1 MESIIALQGD
11 GFVLMAAD
19 VSSARSIVVMKD
31 DMDKIRQ
38 LDECKLFAAAG
49 VPGDVTKFSE
59 HVQKDVRLY
68 TLRSGITMSTSA
80 VANYTRGELARFLRR
95 SPFQCNILIGGYDSH
110 PNGDGPS
117 LYSCDYL
124 GTLTKL
130 TFGAEGY
137 AQYFVLSTLDRYWKK
152 NLSLD
157 EGLDVIRKCIA
168 EVQKRLVINQPR
180 FVIKAVSKD
189 GVSVIDGAD
198 ISSLAPKNDIE
209 MAATGSAQAAST

>member
-1 MESIIALQGD
+1 MESIIGLKGD
-11 GFVLMAAD
+11 GFILVAAD
-19 VSSARSIVVMKD
+19 VSSARSIVIMKD

-38 LDECKLFAAAG
+38 LDDCKLFAAAG
-49 VPGDVTKFSE
+49 IPGDVTKFSE

-68 TLRSGITMSTSA
+68 TLRSGITMSTA
-80 VANYTRGELARFLRR
+80 AIANYTRGELARFLRR

-124 GTLTKL
+124 GTLTNL

-137 AQYFVLSTLDRYWKK
+137 AQYFVLSILDRYWKK

-157 EGLDVIRKCIA
+157 EGLVVIRKCIA
-168 EVQKRLVINQPR
+168 EIQKRLVISQPR
-180 FVIKAVSKD
+180 FVIKVVSKD
-189 GVSVIDGAD
+189 GVSVIDSAD
-198 ISSLAPKNDIE
+198 ISSLGSKNDIE
-209 MAATGSAQAAST
+209 MAATVTAQAAST